1 MSQLGIFICGG
12 PVTGKTT
19 TAKEIVKYFEDAY
32 NSMRPEDAKFES
44 AVELITADGAYSYEA
59 MMKNVAL
66 SLFKLSSV
74 GKKPI
79 AVVDAARLTVY
90 DREELMQSVV
100 TDSQIQWVA
109 VYLERA
115 WKFITIHNNDKEH
128 HPYTAN
134 RLRSIGNMV
143 QQPIRQEGFEFIY
156 HVNGTNH
163 IDLESFGYYLN
174 QFCSENLNMVFPTK
188 ENKDEPF
195 EKPAETEEMPCGDP
209 TVSSSATVNTDGVVT
224 ATNAVNEA

>member
-66 SLFKLSSV
+66 SLFKWSSV

-79 AVVDAARLTVY
+79 AVVDAATLTVY

-109 VYLERA
+109 V
-115 WKFITIHNNDKEH
+115 
-128 HPYTAN
+128 
-134 RLRSIGNMV
+134 
-143 QQPIRQEGFEFIY
+143 
-156 HVNGTNH
+156 
-163 IDLESFGYYLN
+163 
-174 QFCSENLNMVFPTK
+174 
-188 ENKDEPF
+188 
-195 EKPAETEEMPCGDP
+195 
-209 TVSSSATVNTDGVVT
+209 
-224 ATNAVNEA
+224 